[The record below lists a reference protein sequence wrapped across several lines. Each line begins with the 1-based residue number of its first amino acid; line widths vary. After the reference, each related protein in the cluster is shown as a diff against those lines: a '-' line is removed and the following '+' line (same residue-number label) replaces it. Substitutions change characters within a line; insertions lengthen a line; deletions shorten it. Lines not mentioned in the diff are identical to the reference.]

1 MKSAAGAGA
10 DTKSKRRSS
19 ATVGAATVDP
29 HDQVGETVEEVD
41 SEDNENEDE
50 IAARCVKHVKSHGL
64 GWVLTSTEP
73 AVLPRAFMKTQPYCS
88 IIDPVAT
95 AVPANV
101 PAPASHPSNLPDPS
115 HPWQAPLVWGQR

>member
-64 GWVLTSTEP
+64 GCLHEDSTILLNHRP
-73 AVLPRAFMKTQPYCS
+73 SSDGSSSQCSSPRITPQ
-88 IIDPVAT
+88 
-95 AVPANV
+95 
-101 PAPASHPSNLPDPS
+101 
-115 HPWQAPLVWGQR
+115 